1 MSADGAGAP
10 RSPRIGQSAEW
21 CRVPRGQTQKGCGPT
36 GAARVDGGWGITWNR
51 RRTAHSSLQRVSVC
65 ARHHPH
71 LWGVLSAI
79 KARTD
84 FNSEDALHPPSG
96 ACPWPQGMNHH
107 GHGRAV
113 LSPADL
119 QDKEDTQLRKVRC
132 LLKIRQNLRGFISFI
147 SRPTSINPQLKTIS
161 ASVWGGSSN
170 GSKLPSYIQE
180 R

>member
-1 MSADGAGAP
+1 MEPETQDP
-10 RSPRIGQSAEW
+10 PRIGQSAEW
-21 CRVPRGQTQKGCGPT
+21 CRVPRGQTQKGCGPRQ
-36 GAARVDGGWGITWNR
+36 GRLVWMGDGVLPGTEGGQHIPPCR
-51 RRTAHSSLQRVSVC
+51 ECLCVPV
-65 ARHHPH
+65 HHPH

-84 FNSEDALHPPSG
+84 FNSEGALHPPSG
-96 ACPWPQGMNHH
+96 ACLWPRGMSHH

-119 QDKEDTQLRKVRC
+119 QDKEDTQRRKVRC

-170 GSKLPSYIQE
+170 GSKLPPYIQE